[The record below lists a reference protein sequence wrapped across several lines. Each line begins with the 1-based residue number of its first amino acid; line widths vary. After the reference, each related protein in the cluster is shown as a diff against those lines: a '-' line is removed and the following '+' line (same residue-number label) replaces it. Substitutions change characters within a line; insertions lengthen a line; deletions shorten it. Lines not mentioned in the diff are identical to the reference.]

1 MFSKFFIE
9 RPRFAFVISIV
20 IILVG
25 IIALKSLPLEQYPN
39 VTPPQVRVSA
49 TYTGASSDVIESTVA
64 APIESAVNGVENMIY
79 MVSDSKDGSYSL
91 NIYFEVGSDPNMNV
105 VNVQNKVSLVTSRL
119 PSDVSRYG
127 LTVKQNTGG
136 GGLLYYGIYSPD
148 NSVDLVG
155 LSNYASIYIKDELA
169 RVNGVAEVQ
178 VFGGKDYSMRIWL
191 DSEKLAA
198 LNVSPSEVAS
208 AITAQNAQVSAGA
221 LGNEPLVNKT
231 DMAITLKTPGRLK
244 TKEEFENIIVRASTN
259 GETIR
264 VKDIAR
270 VELQGENYITEG
282 KVDGKSVAVMSVSQL
297 SYANSIAVA
306 NECNRRMENLSKTF
320 PDGIAYSVF
329 YNATDSV
336 KDSLEEVVKAIV
348 LAVLIVVAT
357 VYLFLGDFRASIVPF
372 CAIPVSLIGTF
383 AAFATF
389 GFSINMLTLFG
400 LVLAVGTVVDD
411 AIVVVENVQRHIE
424 MGKKPKEAAIVS
436 MEEVSGAVIATSL
449 VLMAVFVPVAF
460 IPGIT
465 GKMFQQ
471 FALTIAVSVG
481 ISTLM
486 ALTLAPA
493 LCAIFLRSK
502 ADMPQRS
509 FYEKYREL
517 YKDYWKD
524 KNDLKGMELIKAW
537 GEFLAYGWDVS
548 LKKFD
553 RGFERTK
560 TNFIEGAK
568 YFIEVPKR
576 AVITYLVLVTML
588 LLMFKIIPSGF
599 LPEEDCGSVFT
610 SVLLKDGSSLA
621 KTDEIAS
628 SLTNDLLDIPGIH
641 SILTLNGFNGQNSSI
656 IISHLDEWKTR
667 LKPAWYKYIFM
678 SKEKKAKSKTSLD
691 DIKQRA
697 NALSQKYPNVTM
709 QTFVPPPITGLSM
722 FGGFEYQLLDKGD
735 RSPQELHNI
744 AKGLILKANQNPKLT
759 SVFTQY
765 NSATP
770 QLMVNID
777 YAKILSQG
785 INIQDVYTALSSQF
799 GTYYVNDFNL
809 YGRVFRVMMS
819 ADEQYRTTIK
829 SIDKVYVKTASGHS
843 APLSSIVRIEP
854 AVGPYDIT
862 RFNMYKSIQIQGS
875 PAKGQ
880 SSGDA
885 IKEMERISKEN
896 LPADVGFAWSGTSL
910 QEIQSSGQT
919 AIVLVMALV
928 FVFLFLV
935 ALYESWMLPVGVM
948 LIAPIAMLGAV
959 LFQYVWGQSLDIYAQ
974 IGLIMLIGL
983 AAKQAIL
990 IIEFAKTEHEENH
1003 LDIIS
1008 AAIKAI
1014 TIRFRAVMMT
1024 VLAFI
1029 FGILP
1034 LVFAVG
1040 PGSNSRRSLGV
1051 TVFGGMTAAAIIGTI
1066 LVPAFYVIIQKLRE
1080 DSAKK
1085 WQKKNNDSI
1094 IKKDG
1099 GEIK

>member
-64 APIESAVNGVENMIY
+64 APIESAVNGVENMLY

-465 GKMFQQ
+465 GKYSNN
-471 FALTIAVSVG
+471 L
-481 ISTLM
+481 
-486 ALTLAPA
+486 
-493 LCAIFLRSK
+493 
-502 ADMPQRS
+502 
-509 FYEKYREL
+509 
-517 YKDYWKD
+517 
-524 KNDLKGMELIKAW
+524 
-537 GEFLAYGWDVS
+537 
-548 LKKFD
+548 
-553 RGFERTK
+553 
-560 TNFIEGAK
+560 
-568 YFIEVPKR
+568 
-576 AVITYLVLVTML
+576 
-588 LLMFKIIPSGF
+588 
-599 LPEEDCGSVFT
+599 
-610 SVLLKDGSSLA
+610 
-621 KTDEIAS
+621 
-628 SLTNDLLDIPGIH
+628 H
-641 SILTLNGFNGQNSSI
+641 SQ
-656 IISHLDEWKTR
+656 
-667 LKPAWYKYIFM
+667 
-678 SKEKKAKSKTSLD
+678 
-691 DIKQRA
+691 
-697 NALSQKYPNVTM
+697 
-709 QTFVPPPITGLSM
+709 
-722 FGGFEYQLLDKGD
+722 
-735 RSPQELHNI
+735 
-744 AKGLILKANQNPKLT
+744 
-759 SVFTQY
+759 
-765 NSATP
+765 
-770 QLMVNID
+770 
-777 YAKILSQG
+777 
-785 INIQDVYTALSSQF
+785 
-799 GTYYVNDFNL
+799 
-809 YGRVFRVMMS
+809 
-819 ADEQYRTTIK
+819 
-829 SIDKVYVKTASGHS
+829 
-843 APLSSIVRIEP
+843 
-854 AVGPYDIT
+854 
-862 RFNMYKSIQIQGS
+862 
-875 PAKGQ
+875 
-880 SSGDA
+880 
-885 IKEMERISKEN
+885 
-896 LPADVGFAWSGTSL
+896 
-910 QEIQSSGQT
+910 
-919 AIVLVMALV
+919 
-928 FVFLFLV
+928 
-935 ALYESWMLPVGVM
+935 
-948 LIAPIAMLGAV
+948 
-959 LFQYVWGQSLDIYAQ
+959 
-974 IGLIMLIGL
+974 
-983 AAKQAIL
+983 
-990 IIEFAKTEHEENH
+990 
-1003 LDIIS
+1003 
-1008 AAIKAI
+1008 
-1014 TIRFRAVMMT
+1014 
-1024 VLAFI
+1024 
-1029 FGILP
+1029 
-1034 LVFAVG
+1034 
-1040 PGSNSRRSLGV
+1040 
-1051 TVFGGMTAAAIIGTI
+1051 
-1066 LVPAFYVIIQKLRE
+1066 
-1080 DSAKK
+1080 
-1085 WQKKNNDSI
+1085 
-1094 IKKDG
+1094 
-1099 GEIK
+1099 